1 MIVGRYEE
9 AIDWA
14 DQALGE
20 EPSYRPAM
28 RIKVIANAYL
38 GRIEEARDWL
48 RRLLEVEPG
57 LTVAGFKAY
66 AATYF
71 PPEILD
77 VWVDGF
83 RKAGVPE
90 G

>member
-1 MIVGRYEE
+1 MAGG
-9 AIDWA
+9 
-14 DQALGE
+14 GE
-20 EPSYRPAM
+20 DPVSR
-28 RIKVIANAYL
+28 
-38 GRIEEARDWL
+38 ARHRRMCRLL
-48 RRLLEVEPG
+48 REHPLECSELPLLPVAEVDEDGRLLEVEPG
-57 LTVAGFKAY
+57 LTVAGFKG